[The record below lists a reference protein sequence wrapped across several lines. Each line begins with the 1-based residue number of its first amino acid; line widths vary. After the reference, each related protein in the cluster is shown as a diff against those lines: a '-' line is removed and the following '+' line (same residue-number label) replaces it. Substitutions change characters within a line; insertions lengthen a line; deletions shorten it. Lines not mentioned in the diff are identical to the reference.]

1 MPRRFRRLRLEEPSS
16 ARKTLR
22 REIGWE
28 ESPSELS
35 CRPVSCRDYSVQAD
49 RMFLMIHL
57 KSGKEIEIM
66 RGASKIVAEILLE
79 LREIIRDG
87 ATTAD
92 IDKIAEDLTL
102 KKKAK
107 PAFKGYRGFPASLC
121 ISVNDQVVHGIP
133 SPKRVLKNGDIVG
146 LDFGVIYN
154 GYYGDAAMT
163 VAIGQIPPE
172 VERLVKVTE
181 QCLYKAIEQAIP
193 GNFISDI
200 SAAVQKLADANNY
213 GIVREFCGHGI
224 GRSLHEDPPVLN
236 YVQNGKG
243 PKIKVGFVLAIEPMI
258 NLGSDKVKV
267 LDDGWTVIPADGK
280 PSPHFKHTVA
290 VTANGPEILTKV

>member
-1 MPRRFRRLRLEEPSS
+1 
-16 ARKTLR
+16 
-22 REIGWE
+22 
-28 ESPSELS
+28 
-35 CRPVSCRDYSVQAD
+35 
-49 RMFLMIHL
+49 MIHL
-57 KSGKEIEIM
+57 KSMKEIETM
-66 RGASKIVAEILLE
+66 RGASRIVAEILIE
-79 LREIIRDG
+79 LRETIREG

-92 IDKIAEDLTL
+92 MDKIAEDLTL

-133 SPKRVLKNGDIVG
+133 SPKRVLKSGDIVG
-146 LDFGVIYN
+146 LDFGVIYD

-163 VAIGQIPPE
+163 VAIGPIPPE
-172 VERLVKVTE
+172 VAHLVKVTE

-200 SAAVQKLADANNY
+200 SAAVQKLADANNF

-243 PKIKVGFVLAIEPMI
+243 PKIKPGLVLAIEPMI
-258 NLGSDKVKV
+258 NLGSDKVRV
-267 LDDGWTVIPADGK
+267 LEDGWTVITADGK
-280 PSPHFKHTVA
+280 PSAHFEHTIA
-290 VTANGPEILTKV
+290 ITANGPEILTKV

>member
-1 MPRRFRRLRLEEPSS
+1 
-16 ARKTLR
+16 
-22 REIGWE
+22 
-28 ESPSELS
+28 
-35 CRPVSCRDYSVQAD
+35 
-49 RMFLMIHL
+49 MIHL
-57 KSGKEIEIM
+57 KSAKEIEIM
-66 RGASKIVAEILLE
+66 RGPSKIVAEILLE
-79 LREIIRDG
+79 LREIIREG

-146 LDFGVIYN
+146 LDFGVIYD
-154 GYYGDAAMT
+154 GYYGDSAVT
-163 VAIGQIPPE
+163 VAIGAIAPE
-172 VERLVKVTE
+172 VDRLLKVTE
-181 QCLYKAIEQAIP
+181 QCLYRAIEQALP

-200 SAAVQKLADANNY
+200 SAAVQKLAEANNY

-243 PKIKVGFVLAIEPMI
+243 PKIKPGLVLAIEPMI
-258 NLGSDKVKV
+258 NLGSDKVRV
-267 LDDGWTVIPADGK
+267 LEDG
-280 PSPHFKHTVA
+280 
-290 VTANGPEILTKV
+290 

>member
-1 MPRRFRRLRLEEPSS
+1 
-16 ARKTLR
+16 
-22 REIGWE
+22 
-28 ESPSELS
+28 
-35 CRPVSCRDYSVQAD
+35 
-49 RMFLMIHL
+49 MIHL
-57 KSGKEIEIM
+57 KSAKEIEIM
-66 RGASKIVAEILLE
+66 KGASKIVAEILLE
-79 LREIIRDG
+79 LRENIHAG

-92 IDKIAEDLTL
+92 VDKIAEDLTL

-154 GYYGDAAMT
+154 GYYGDSAMT
-163 VAIGQIPPE
+163 VAIGQISPE
-172 VERLVKVTE
+172 VAHLVKITE
-181 QCLYKAIEQAIP
+181 QCLYKAIEQAVP
-193 GNFISDI
+193 GNFVSDI
-200 SAAVQKLADANNY
+200 SAAVQRLAEANNY

-243 PKIKVGFVLAIEPMI
+243 PKIKPGLVLAIEPMI
-258 NLGSDKVKV
+258 NLGTEKVKV
-267 LDDGWTVIPADGK
+267 LEDGWTVITADGK
-280 PSPHFKHTVA
+280 PSAHFEHTIA
-290 VTANGPEILTKV
+290 VTLNGPEILTKI